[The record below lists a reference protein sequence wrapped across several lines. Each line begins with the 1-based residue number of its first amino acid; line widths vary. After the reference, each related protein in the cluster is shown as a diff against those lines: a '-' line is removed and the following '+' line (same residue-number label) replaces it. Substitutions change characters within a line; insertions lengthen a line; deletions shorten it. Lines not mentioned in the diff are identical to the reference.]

1 MAIEAAGATRWR
13 PYGVGAALLGAAVG
27 AAAQV
32 ALRRRRLNR
41 AALDAVTDGV
51 VIVDRHGRVTR
62 TNRAARELLGLPDTS
77 LRVTDLP
84 AGLVDPA
91 VGEITVVDRQLGLAS
106 HRLPDG
112 AGTVTVISD
121 VTDRKR
127 ADRNL
132 AAHIVAL
139 EGQLALLDLAHD
151 AVLIRDAEDRITY
164 CNRAAETLYGRPRA
178 ELLGM
183 RAAALFDPTA
193 GDRSEVDTALLVT
206 GLWTGELRHR
216 RADGGT
222 VFVHSRQAMR
232 RDANGRPHAV
242 IEINS
247 DVTGHRLAE
256 AKLRMTEEQQRLLL
270 DGARDHAVV
279 SLDPDGVV
287 TSWSPSAERLFGFT
301 ESEIVGQPATAFFRP
316 EDVSAGLLARILA
329 DARETGRV
337 ETAGPRVRQDGSTFW
352 ATTVVTAAVAEDGT
366 LRGFVNVIRDDT
378 PRREVEEQA
387 VVLDTELREL
397 DRMRNDLIATVSH
410 ELRTPLTSIRGYTE
424 LLLEEEAGELGSIQR
439 RMLDVIDTNGARL
452 LSLVEDLLSF
462 AKVDTGE
469 FALSPELVDMAD
481 LLASVDTTVRPALP
495 TGLLLDLVIS
505 AAVPPVPA
513 DPTHIN
519 RAVLS
524 LLSNAVKFSPAGGV
538 ITLTGE
544 YDENEVR
551 LSVRDTGI
559 GIPPEEQARLFQ
571 RFFRSTL
578 AREKHIQGTGL
589 GLALV
594 KTIAEAHGGRVTLES
609 EVGKGT
615 CVTLHLPRALPRD

>member
-1 MAIEAAGATRWR
+1 MASEAARASRWR
-13 PYGVGAALLGAAVG
+13 PHGVAAALLGAAVG
-27 AAAQV
+27 AATQAL
-32 ALRRRRLNR
+32 LRRLRAAR

-51 VIVDRHGRVTR
+51 VIVDRRGRITTV
-62 TNRAARELLGLPDTS
+62 NRVARDLLDLGDAPLCDIVLP
-77 LRVTDLP
+77 P
-84 AGLVDPA
+84 GLVDPSA
-91 VGEITVVDRQLGLAS
+91 DDITVSGRNLRVCVT
-106 HRLPDG
+106 RLPDG
-112 AGTVTVISD
+112 AGTVTVMSD
-121 VTDRKR
+121 VTDRKL
-127 ADRNL
+127 ADREL

-164 CNRAAETLYGRPRA
+164 CNRAAESLYGRPRA

-183 RAAALFDPTA
+183 RAAELMDASA
-193 GDRSEVDTALLVT
+193 SNRGDLDATLLST

-216 RADGGT
+216 RADGT
-222 VFVHSRQAMR
+222 PVLVHSRQAMR

-247 DVTGHRLAE
+247 DVTGHRHAE
-256 AKLRMTEEQQRLLL
+256 AKLRMSEEQHRLLL
-270 DGARDHAVV
+270 DGAQDYAIVT
-279 SLDPDGVV
+279 LDPHGNV
-287 TSWSPSAERLFGFT
+287 TSWSSSAERLLGYS
-301 ESEIVGQPATAFFRP
+301 ESEIVGRPVTAFFRP
-316 EDVSAGLLARILA
+316 EDVSAGLPGRILA
-329 DARETGRV
+329 DARAAGRI
-337 ETAGPRVRQDGSTFW
+337 ETAGPRLRRDGSTLW
-352 ATTVVTAAVAEDGT
+352 ASTVVTAAVADDGE
-366 LRGFVNVIRDDT
+366 LRGYVNVIRDDT
-378 PRREVEEQA
+378 PRHEVEEQ
-387 VVLDTELREL
+387 VVALSDELREL
-397 DRMRNDLIATVSH
+397 DRMKTDLIATVSH

-462 AKVDTGE
+462 AKVDTGD
-469 FALSPELVDMAD
+469 FALTPEEIDVAT
-481 LLASVDTTVRPALP
+481 LLATVDTTVRPALP
-495 TGLLLDLVIS
+495 AGLLLDLVVS
-505 AAVPPVPA
+505 AAVPPVAA
-513 DPTHIN
+513 DPTHLN
-519 RAVLS
+519 RALLS

-559 GIPPEEQARLFQ
+559 GIPPDEQARLFQ

-578 AREKHIQGTGL
+578 AREQHIQGTGL

-615 CVTLHLPRALPRD
+615 CVTLHLPRAKP

>member
-62 TNRAARELLGLPDTS
+62 INRAARELLGLPDTW
-77 LRVTDLP
+77 LRVADLP

-91 VGEITVVDRQLGLAS
+91 VGEITVADRQLGLAS
-106 HRLPDG
+106 HNLPDG

-183 RAAALFDPTA
+183 RAATLFDPAT

-232 RDANGRPHAV
+232 RDATGRPHAV

-287 TSWSPSAERLFGFT
+287 TSWSPSAERLFGY
-301 ESEIVGQPATAFFRP
+301 SENQIVGQPATALFRTG
-316 EDVSAGLLARILA
+316 DVAAGLLARILA

-397 DRMRNDLIATVSH
+397 DRMRSDLIATVSH

-424 LLLEEEAGELGSIQR
+424 LLEEEAGELGSIQR

-469 FALSPELVDMAD
+469 FALAPELVDMAD

-495 TGLLLDLVIS
+495 AGLLLDLVIS

-594 KTIAEAHGGRVTLES
+594 KTIAEAHGGRVSLES

-615 CVTLHLPRALPRD
+615 CVTLHLPRA